1 MTLTLI
7 IKTFRDHWRSLTGWA
22 SVLIFMSCI
31 QLYVYPTI
39 VKTGEGMNQFLDAF
53 PETLKEI
60 FRIQDYTSGPGF
72 LSTELFS
79 MMVPLVLIAVGAT
92 WGSSATAEEEEKG
105 TADLL
110 FTLPVTRFRITL
122 GKIVATII
130 ACFLLGVITFINI
143 FVGAP
148 LVDMDLS
155 TTNLLAICFSNFL
168 LGVFFSSVGLIFGVL
183 TGKKS
188 VGLGITTAFAIV
200 SFLFYSLAPLVDTF
214 DYLTPMNP
222 IEWCLGGNQ
231 LFDGADYLGYAK
243 LAGTSIIFYSIG
255 IILFNRK
262 DIRS

>member
-1 MTLTLI
+1 MILALV
-7 IKTFRDHWRSLTGWA
+7 IKTFRDRWRSLIGWLA
-22 SVLIFMSCI
+22 VIIFMSCI

-53 PETLKEI
+53 PDTLKEI
-60 FRIQDYTSGPGF
+60 FRMQDYTSGPGF

-79 MMVPLVLIAVGAT
+79 MMVPLVAIAVGAT
-92 WGSSATAEEEEKG
+92 WGSSATAEEEEHG

-110 FTLPVTRFRITL
+110 FTLPVTRTRITI
-122 GKIVATII
+122 GKIIATVI
-130 ACFLLGVITFINI
+130 ACFILGVITFINI

-148 LVDMDLS
+148 IVDLDVS
-155 TTNLLAICFSNFL
+155 TANLLAICFSNIL
-168 LGVFFSSVGLIFGVL
+168 LGIFFSSVGLIFGVF

-188 VGLGITTAFAIV
+188 VGLGFTTAVAILA
-200 SFLFYSLAPLVDTF
+200 FLFYSLAPLVDTF
-214 DYLTPMNP
+214 DYLTPINP

-243 LAGTSIIFYSIG
+243 LMGTSIIFYILG
-255 IILFNRK
+255 IIRFNRK

>member
-1 MTLTLI
+1 MITTLV
-7 IKTFRDHWRSLTGWA
+7 IKTFRDHWRSLSGWA
-22 SVLIFMSCI
+22 AVIMFMTSI

-60 FRIQDYTSGPGF
+60 FRMQDYTSGPGY

-79 MMVPLVLIAVGAT
+79 IMVPLVLIAVGAT
-92 WGSSATAEEEEKG
+92 WGSSATAEEEERG

-110 FTLPVTRFRITL
+110 FTLPVSRIKITI
-122 GKIVATII
+122 GKIIATVI
-130 ACFLLGVITFINI
+130 ACLILAIITFINI
-143 FVGAP
+143 YVGAP
-148 LVDMDLS
+148 LVDMQVDTSNLS
-155 TTNLLAICFSNFL
+155 AICFSNFL
-168 LGVFFSSVGLIFGVL
+168 LGVFFSSIGLMFGVL

-188 VGLGITTAFAIV
+188 VGLGVTTAIGILA
-200 SFLFYSLAPLVDTF
+200 FLFYSLAPLVDTF
-214 DYLTPMNP
+214 DYLTPINP

-243 LAGTSIIFYSIG
+243 LAISSFIIYTVSTF
-255 IILFNRK
+255 LFNRK